1 MTPALILAAA
11 LACTSPHIVDGDTLR
26 CAGERVRLLGID
38 APELP
43 GHCRKGRACTPG
55 DPYAAKAHLRALT
68 KGKRVVCEWSQRD
81 PYGRPLARCNAAGID
96 LSCAMLAS
104 GHAEARYSPID
115 CGKAEK

>member
-1 MTPALILAAA
+1 MTPALLFAAT

-43 GHCRKGRACTPG
+43 GHCRKGRRCVRG
-55 DPYAAKAHLRALT
+55 DAAAATEHLRRLT
-68 KGKRVVCEWSQRD
+68 KGKRVTCEWDRRD
-81 PYGRPLARCNAAGID
+81 RYGRPLARCSAGGTD

-104 GHAEARYSPID
+104 SHAEARYSKLE
-115 CGKAEK
+115 CE